1 MKQIIYFLAL
11 LLGFSPSLAL
21 AETSGF
27 IFTHDARSVKIEVEV
42 RHNVVLIP
50 LVINGSFEMNFI
62 LDTGVR
68 TTILTEPLLANF
80 LDLDSMRT
88 IKVRGLGDGEPLDA
102 KLADNVSI
110 SLPGGVEGRGF
121 NLLVLPE
128 GLASYSEMF
137 GKPVYGIIGY
147 EIFNRFGVEINYQRE
162 YIRLWDPFRM
172 PKLKRWESMPMI
184 LRRGKPYVDATL
196 VDHEGQEWEKKW
208 LIDTGASM
216 AVSLFEDDLSLPH
229 PHIEAFLG
237 KGLNGNVYGK
247 LGRSPAFRIGGFEM
261 NEVITGFPD
270 PNALGFSH
278 TTDEVWYGN
287 IGAEVISRF
296 RVFFD
301 YPHRMVYIKKT
312 PDLDREFEY
321 NVSGLE
327 ILTVG
332 NHYDTFIISYVR
344 PGSPAEQAGLMVNDE
359 VLGVNGLSIQGQAI
373 DEVYDYLSKKPGKT
387 LYLKVK
393 RGDQVL
399 KKRFRLKAEI

>member
-1 MKQIIYFLAL
+1 
-11 LLGFSPSLAL
+11 
-21 AETSGF
+21 
-27 IFTHDARSVKIEVEV
+27 
-42 RHNVVLIP
+42 VLIP
-50 LVINGSFEMNFI
+50 LVINGSFEMSFI

-68 TTILTEPLLANF
+68 TTILTEPMLANF

-110 SLPGGVEGRGF
+110 SLPGGVQGRGF

-172 PKLKRWESMPMI
+172 PKLRRWESVPMV

-247 LGRSPAFRIGGFEM
+247 LGRSPSFRIGGFEM

-270 PNALGFSH
+270 PNALGFTQNS
-278 TTDEVWYGN
+278 TGEIWYGN

-312 PDLDREFEY
+312 PELDRRFEY

-332 NHYDTFIISYVR
+332 SGYDTFIISYVR